1 MSPLSVCLRL
11 SLSLSPPFLSRF
23 ALCLR
28 ISRTLVSKK
37 LLAVPGSLRQF
48 LFFFFSSVSQPSLPA
63 CLPACPSLSLSLSV
77 PCSLYLSIS
86 FCQSTILSLHLSIY
100 LSIYLSIN
108 LAFSF
113 SFSLSFL
120 LFVSRSFV
128 PSPISLSL
136 LCPSRP
142 CSFAWMD
149 LQTCIVSIWESLFS
163 ADLACLSVPQSVDL
177 FVSDCEILREYAN
190 ISKIF
195 VFCISTENRST
206 LLSIRSNRFRHD
218 RCSTVAE
225 SGGERGAGQDGE
237 EEAGVDGLSGQL
249 PPTST
254 AATSKQPAAH
264 CCATGI
270 TSIVVRRDCH
280 CYQHRHVTPR
290 AVRVQASSS
299 SCGWRW
305 WCCCCQPILVTDGAG
320 AAASLVVMLTA
331 LVLLVGAGRHR
342 PRLSSFRRCSS
353 SSSLLHGVL
362 PTSRTA
368 IWRECFQ
375 FWGGLEVGPTL
386 LPSAIVPKPRAL
398 KPYP

>member
-1 MSPLSVCLRL
+1 MDFSCRLSLSVCV

-48 LFFFFSSVSQPSLPA
+48 LFFFFSSVSQSAFPA
-63 CLPACPSLSLSLSV
+63 CLPACPSLSLSLSLSV

-149 LQTCIVSIWESLFS
+149 LQTCIVSICESLFS

-218 RCSTVAE
+218 RCSTVAK

-237 EEAGVDGLSGQL
+237 EEAGD
-249 PPTST
+249 
-254 AATSKQPAAH
+254 
-264 CCATGI
+264 
-270 TSIVVRRDCH
+270 
-280 CYQHRHVTPR
+280 R
-290 AVRVQASSS
+290 AVV
-299 SCGWRW
+299 
-305 WCCCCQPILVTDGAG
+305 
-320 AAASLVVMLTA
+320 
-331 LVLLVGAGRHR
+331 
-342 PRLSSFRRCSS
+342 
-353 SSSLLHGVL
+353 
-362 PTSRTA
+362 
-368 IWRECFQ
+368 
-375 FWGGLEVGPTL
+375 
-386 LPSAIVPKPRAL
+386 
-398 KPYP
+398 